1 MEKSRLDAETW
12 LHIQQIAEMKSISEE
27 EAMIAVLNNYAG
39 RYARLVRDSHNA
51 AEKGMQN
58 YNK

>member
-1 MEKSRLDAETW
+1 MDKSLLDTETL

-27 EAMIAVLNNYAG
+27 EAMMAVLNNYAR
-39 RYARLVRDSHNA
+39 RYAQLVRDSHNA